1 MKEFNSDE
9 NNKEKISTF
18 CLRIPDDL
26 KEKAEI
32 VSRVYKR
39 SLNKQINYLIEKFV
53 EENDEIL
60 LDYLDNES
68 DY

>member
-1 MKEFNSDE
+1 MKNFIDE
-9 NNKEKISTF
+9 NDKEKISTF

-32 VSRVYKR
+32 ISRVYKR
-39 SLNKQINYLIEKFV
+39 SLNKQINFLIEKFV

-60 LDYLDNES
+60 LDYLDKDS
-68 DY
+68 DF

>member
-1 MKEFNSDE
+1 MNKFSDE
-9 NNKEKISTF
+9 NDKEKISTF

-32 VSRVYKR
+32 ISRVYKR
-39 SLNKQINYLIEKFV
+39 SLNKQINFLIEKFV

-60 LDYLDNES
+60 LDYLDKDS
-68 DY
+68 DF

>member
-1 MKEFNSDE
+1 MKNFNDE
-9 NNKEKISTF
+9 NDKEKISTF

-39 SLNKQINYLIEKFV
+39 SLNKQINFLIEKFV

-60 LDYLDNES
+60 LDYLDKDS
-68 DY
+68 DF